1 MRNIYCGEGTIR
13 QILLLQQTPGWKT
26 KPSGGLWSIEWQQGT
41 FLSWCKC
48 SLASAP
54 GNTHKFQHMPD
65 IESLTFTFYQLEPFQ
80 PQGLCTCQ
88 GQTLLSQSYF
98 TIYTSE
104 NLINVWFLPRLWFY
118 EAEVSVVLFTVVS
131 VGPAKDLAQSRPC
144 WFLVGHTQEGPHTL
158 SCGAQCLFIGFH
170 EIYLHPPSHLQ

>member
-1 MRNIYCGEGTIR
+1 MRWAHLSSWYNQESQTAMVSLIHPHFTQIISPTQTASPLQVNIPQPTPHPLELLWGLEIR
-13 QILLLQQTPGWKT
+13 
-26 KPSGGLWSIEWQQGT
+26 GLGDSM
-41 FLSWCKC
+41 F
-48 SLASAP
+48 P
-54 GNTHKFQHMPD
+54 
-65 IESLTFTFYQLEPFQ
+65 FYQLEPFQ

-158 SCGAQCLFIGFH
+158 SCGAQRLFIGFH